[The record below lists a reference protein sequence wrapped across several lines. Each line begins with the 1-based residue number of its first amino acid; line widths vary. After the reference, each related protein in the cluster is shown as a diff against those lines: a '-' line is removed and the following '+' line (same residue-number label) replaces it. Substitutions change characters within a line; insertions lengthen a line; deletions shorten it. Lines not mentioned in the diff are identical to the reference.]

1 MTTSNPDTLP
11 NPHRVQS
18 PEEHR
23 AMSQRFLVH
32 AQRELNA
39 RRRLQASEKIWGA
52 VAHQLAAVAEQR
64 GWMHQTHN
72 QFRDAIHYLAK
83 EHGRRDLVDNFS
95 SLEGFHSNFY
105 SNAQTSPEIQEG
117 IEDATRYVADLEAIR
132 QAPMRPFTIDSRRD
146 QGIVRRLTGRAPSLQ
161 ETRPQGFRDEA
172 NLRRRR
178 TEWGQ
183 GEPDDP
189 LNGVASQP
197 TPPSPQGSAGSA
209 RQLPTEQPGPRP
221 GRNPNLPQGNGD
233 SPERA
238 TDRHGRVDVD
248 LGRHLREAG
257 HVSEPEVVIY
267 DRTKPKGKQQ
277 ESHAPR
283 RRGATGGKPASP
295 KQEHTKRARQY
306 PSGRTIKRSRGRCYR
321 LRVVSGVRLT
331 ARPGP

>member
-11 NPHRVQS
+11 KPHHVQS
-18 PEEHR
+18 PGEHR

-52 VAHQLAAVAEQR
+52 VAHQIAAIAEQR
-64 GWMHQTHN
+64 GWRHQEHE
-72 QFRDAIHYLAK
+72 QLRHAVRYLAK
-83 EHGRRDLVDNFS
+83 EHARPDLEGGFRDF
-95 SLEGFHSNFY
+95 EGFHRNFY
-105 SNAQTSPEIQEG
+105 SNRTTSGEIQGG
-117 IEDATRYVADLEAIR
+117 IERATRYVGELEAIR
-132 QAPMRPFTIDSRRD
+132 QAPMRPFIIDGPD
-146 QGIVRRLTGRAPSLQ
+146 AQVIVRRLTDREPDMNERQ
-161 ETRPQGFRDEA
+161 PRGFRNEDR
-172 NLRRRR
+172 LQQRRA
-178 TEWGQ
+178 EWGK
-183 GEPDDP
+183 GEPDTP
-189 LNGVASQP
+189 PTGVASLP
-197 TPPSPQGSAGSA
+197 TPPPPRGGAPAA
-209 RQLPTEQPGPRP
+209 RPLQTQQPGSQT

-233 SPERA
+233 RPERA

-295 KQEHTKRARQY
+295 KREHTKRARQY
-306 PSGRTIKRSRGRCYR
+306 PSGRR
-321 LRVVSGVRLT
+321 
-331 ARPGP
+331 